1 MLRGKCISSA
11 LGFDSTKWPVT
22 FVAAPKIGDLVFM
35 LPTIVSGSLN
45 TTTAPVISISSTYK
59 TISAVSHRVDVTLNS
74 SGCYYWEPFVELT
87 LV

>member
-1 MLRGKCISSA
+1 MIRGKCISSTG
-11 LGFDSTKWPVT
+11 GFDTTKWPVT
-22 FVAAPKIGDLVFM
+22 FAVTPKIGDLVYI

-45 TTTAPVISISSTYK
+45 TIVAPVISISSTHL

-74 SGCYYWEPFVELT
+74 SGCYYWEPYVEVT